1 MLLRAGVD
9 PSEVERALF
18 VALERRTTL
27 SRLIVDERSELG
39 VFLEREFARGDFPSI
54 EMIRPEKTLIGTL
67 PPGLCVRLG
76 AVPVHRDARS
86 GRVDVA
92 VLDPFDP
99 HVRSELEF
107 HLETPVRLLRA
118 PDQTLLA
125 ALREIG
131 DPTSPSGPPLPLVR
145 KAPEDRDDG
154 AEPVLSLSRPKSDR
168 KTEIIPARE
177 RTPEMPPTTERTA
190 PEETPTRRASPAPP
204 ALSAPP
210 APEPLADIVDAISR
224 AERAEELAALLVR
237 GMAPAPTI
245 VLSVRS
251 GVYSGRAASPWL
263 RAESV
268 KKLKLDAGVPS
279 VVETA
284 ARTGFYLGV
293 LPLTPAHAPFREL
306 FASGDEHEV
315 YVVPVLMS
323 GHPSLMLVSEVA
335 PLGSSVDASRRADEL
350 SRAVGRALERIVI
363 SKKRGG

>member
-9 PSEVERALF
+9 ASEVERALY
-18 VALERRTTL
+18 VALERRKTL
-27 SRLIVDERSELG
+27 SRFIVDERSELG
-39 VFLEREFARGDFPSI
+39 VFLERELARGDFPSI
-54 EMIRPEKTLIGTL
+54 EMIRPEKSLIGAL

-99 HVRSELEF
+99 HLRSELEF
-107 HLETPVRLLRA
+107 HLEAPVRLLRA
-118 PDQTLLA
+118 SDATLLA
-125 ALREIG
+125 ALRELG
-131 DPTSPSGPPLPLVR
+131 EPTSPSGPPLPLVR
-145 KAPEDRDDG
+145 KAPDDRDDG

-168 KTEIIPARE
+168 KSEIVPSAQ
-177 RTPEMPPTTERTA
+177 RTPEMPPTTERTSSI
-190 PEETPTRRASPAPP
+190 EPTQRASPAPP
-204 ALSAPP
+204 APSAPP
-210 APEPLADIVDAISR
+210 APEPLADIIDAISR
-224 AERAEELAALLVR
+224 AERAEELAALIVR

-263 RAESV
+263 RAEGV
-268 KKLKLDAGVPS
+268 KKLKLDAGIPS

-306 FASGDEHEV
+306 FAGGDEREV

-323 GHPSLMLVSEVA
+323 GHPSLMIVSEVA

-350 SRAVGRALERIVI
+350 SRAVGRALERIVL